1 MGAITSITFF
11 SSASCAVRLSALRTA
26 CSAQSPF
33 RPCVSASA
41 RSDLAAS
48 LIALR
53 RRSLGISP
61 PPAATGVEEPR
72 FVLGAMAARSAAC
85 TIQTPAEAA
94 RAPSG
99 ETYTSTGVS
108 EASSAW

>member
-1 MGAITSITFF
+1 MGAITSMTFI
-11 SSASCAVRLSALRTA
+11 SSASVAVRLSALRTA

-41 RSDLAAS
+41 RSDFAAS
-48 LIALR
+48 LTTLR
-53 RRSLGISP
+53 FRSEGISP

-72 FVLGAMAARSAAC
+72 FVLGAIAATSAAC
-85 TIQTPAEAA
+85 TIHTPAEAA

-99 ETYTSTGVS
+99 ET
-108 EASSAW
+108 